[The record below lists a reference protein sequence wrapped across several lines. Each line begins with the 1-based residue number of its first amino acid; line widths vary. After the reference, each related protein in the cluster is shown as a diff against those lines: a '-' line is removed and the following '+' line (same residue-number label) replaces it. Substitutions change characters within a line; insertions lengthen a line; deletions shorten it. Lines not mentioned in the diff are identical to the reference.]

1 MGGLAARAW
10 GATRDLVDLDFYV
23 PCAALP
29 ALSRTLSSTT
39 PEPVR
44 VNAPDWDVTVLRLEI
59 EGCPVEFG
67 AAEDARWRDART
79 GTWHAAAVDWRR
91 AEAREVFDVMVPVMP
106 LDDLLGYK
114 RALGRDVDAVDL
126 YELTGEGGPVEARL
140 AVYGTLAPGEANHHV
155 VRGIG
160 GTWSRGTIRGHL
172 HDTGWGLTYGFPAL
186 AWNPDGP
193 PVAAHLLESAD
204 LDEHWARLD
213 TFEGPAYRRQVVP
226 VRTER
231 GRVLASAYTVRWPT

>member
-1 MGGLAARAW
+1 VGGLAARAW

-29 ALSRTLSSTT
+29 ALSRTLSSRV

-44 VNAPDWDVTVLRLEI
+44 VRAPDWDVTVLHLEI
-59 EGCPVEFG
+59 EGCPVDLG
-67 AAEDARWRDART
+67 AAEDARWREART

-91 AEAREVFDVMVPVMP
+91 AEAREVLGVMVPVMP

-126 YELTGEGGPVEARL
+126 YELTGEGGPAETRL
-140 AVYGTLAPGEANHHV
+140 VVYGTLAPGEANHDV

-160 GTWSRGTIRGHL
+160 GTWSRAAIHGHL

-193 PVAAHLLESAD
+193 PVDAHLLESAE
-204 LDEHWARLD
+204 LGEHWARLD

-231 GRVLASAYTVRWPT
+231 GRVLACAYTVRWPA